1 MLWTEKYRPKTI
13 KQIMGNELFIE
24 DAENW
29 IKNNDIPNLLLYGPA
44 GTGKTSAGIALAK
57 DILKD
62 DFKMNFLELNASDD
76 RKLETVRTKIK
87 DFAATGKMGNI
98 PFKIVLLD
106 EMEGMILDAQNA
118 LKRVMERYHTN
129 VRFIITCNDRN
140 KIIYPVQSR
149 CANYFFKLL
158 DTSIIAFTLERI
170 LVLEGLS
177 VMDKNEL
184 KQFALSHH
192 GDLRKAIGELQAT
205 TAGGKPLSTHISER
219 DSTHKV
225 LLELMINRNNK
236 ALTEIHN
243 MLFSGLSVK
252 DVCHGLHDTLL
263 KSEYDNEIK
272 YKFLRIIGETE
283 YRSNTMTPRIVAS
296 WMIAQI

>member
-1 MLWTEKYRPKTI
+1 MLWTEKYRPETI
-13 KQIMGNELFIE
+13 IQVMGNESFVS
-24 DAENW
+24 DAKNW
-29 IKNNDIPNLLLYGPA
+29 IENNEIPNLLLHGPA

-62 DFKMNFLELNASDD
+62 DFGTNFLELNASDD

-87 DFAATGKMGNI
+87 EFASTGKMGNV

-140 KIIYPVQSR
+140 KIIYPIQSR
-149 CANYFFKLL
+149 CANYFFKLI
-158 DTSIIAFTLERI
+158 DGCTIAVTLERI
-170 LVLEGLS
+170 LMNEGITEYS
-177 VMDKNEL
+177 NNEL
-184 KQFALSHH
+184 SQYALSHN
-192 GDLRKAIGELQAT
+192 GDLRAAIGELQAIIS
-205 TAGGKPLSTHISER
+205 GGKPLSSIESER
-219 DSTHKV
+219 KSTHKV
-225 LLELMINRNNK
+225 LLNLMINRDKK
-236 ALTEIHN
+236 ALTEMHN
-243 MLFSGLSVK
+243 MLFSGHSVK
-252 DVCHGLHDTLL
+252 DICHGLHDVLL
-263 KSEYDNEIK
+263 KEEYDSEVK

>member
-13 KQIMGNELFIE
+13 NEVMGNESFVE
-24 DAENW
+24 DAKSW
-29 IKNNDIPNLLLYGPA
+29 IGSNEIPNLLLYGPA

-62 DFKMNFLELNASDD
+62 DFSTNFLELNASDD

-87 DFAATGKMGNI
+87 DFAATGKMGNV

-140 KIIYPVQSR
+140 KIIYPIQSR
-149 CANYFFKLL
+149 CASYHFKLVHPE
-158 DTSIIAFTLERI
+158 IIEFTLKRI
-170 LVLEGLS
+170 LMNEGIKVES
-177 VMDKNEL
+177 DNEL
-184 KQFALSHH
+184 VGFALSHH
-192 GDLRKAIGELQAT
+192 GDLRKAIGELQAI
-205 TAGGKPLSTHISER
+205 TAGGKALSSHKSER

-225 LLELMINRNNK
+225 LLELMINRDKK
-236 ALTEIHN
+236 ALTEMQN
-243 MLFSGLSVK
+243 MLFSGHSVK
-252 DVCHGLHDTLL
+252 DICHGLHDVLL
-263 KSEYDNEIK
+263 KEEYNSEVK

>member
-1 MLWTEKYRPKTI
+1 MLWTEKYRPETI
-13 KQIMGNELFIE
+13 KEVMGNELFVE
-24 DAENW
+24 DAKSW
-29 IKNNDIPNLLLYGPA
+29 IENNDIPNLLFYGPA

-62 DFKMNFLELNASDD
+62 DFSTNFLELNASDD

-87 DFAATGKMGNI
+87 EFAATGKMGNV

-118 LKRVMERYHTN
+118 LKRVMERYHSN

-140 KIIYPVQSR
+140 KIIYPIQSR
-149 CANYFFKLL
+149 CASYHFKLVHPE
-158 DTSIIAFTLERI
+158 IIEFTLERI
-170 LVLEGLS
+170 LMNEGVKIDSKTELS
-177 VMDKNEL
+177 R
-184 KQFALSHH
+184 FALSHH
-192 GDLRKAIGELQAT
+192 GDLRKAIGELQAI
-205 TAGGKPLSTHISER
+205 TAGGKPLNTHKSER

-225 LLELMINRNNK
+225 LLELMISRNNK
-236 ALTEIHN
+236 ALTEMHN
-243 MLFSGLSVK
+243 MLFSGHSVK
-252 DVCHGLHDTLL
+252 DICHGLHDVLL
-263 KSEYDNEIK
+263 KEEYDNELK

>member
-1 MLWTEKYRPKTI
+1 MLWTEKYRPETI
-13 KQIMGNELFIE
+13 KQVMGNESFVSDAKSWIE
-24 DAENW
+24 
-29 IKNNDIPNLLLYGPA
+29 NNDIPNLLLHGPA

-57 DILKD
+57 DVLKD
-62 DFKMNFLELNASDD
+62 GFGTNFLELNASDD

-87 DFAATGKMGNI
+87 EFASTGKMGNV

-140 KIIYPVQSR
+140 KIIYPIQSR
-149 CANYFFKLL
+149 CANYFFKLI
-158 DTSIIAFTLERI
+158 DGYTVAVTLERI
-170 LVLEGLS
+170 LMNEGIKDFSTNDLTR
-177 VMDKNEL
+177 
-184 KQFALSHH
+184 FALSHN
-192 GDLRKAIGELQAT
+192 GDLRAAIGELQAI
-205 TAGGKPLSTHISER
+205 TAGGKALSSMKSER
-219 DSTHKV
+219 NSTHKV
-225 LLELMINRNNK
+225 LLELMINRDKK
-236 ALTEIHN
+236 ALTEMHN
-243 MLFSGLSVK
+243 MLFSGHSVK
-252 DVCHGLHDTLL
+252 NICHGLHDVLL
-263 KSEYDNEIK
+263 KEDYDSELK

>member
-13 KQIMGNELFIE
+13 KEIMGNESFVE
-24 DAENW
+24 DTKGW
-29 IKNNDIPNLLLYGPA
+29 IKNNVMPNLLLYGPA

-57 DILKD
+57 DILGD
-62 DFKMNFLELNASDD
+62 DFSTNFLELNASDD

-87 DFAATGKMGNI
+87 DFAATGKMGNV

-118 LKRVMERYHTN
+118 LKRVMERYHSN

-140 KIIYPVQSR
+140 KIIYPIQSR
-149 CANYFFKLL
+149 CASYHFKLVDAL
-158 DTSIIAFTLERI
+158 VIAFTLERI
-170 LVLEGLS
+170 LMNEGIKIESTNDLS
-177 VMDKNEL
+177 R
-184 KQFALSHH
+184 FALSHR
-192 GDLRKAIGELQAT
+192 GDLRRAIGELQAI
-205 TAGGKPLSTHISER
+205 TAGGKALSNMKSER
-219 DSTHKV
+219 NSTHKV
-225 LLELMINRNNK
+225 LLELMINRNDK
-236 ALTEIHN
+236 ALTEMHN
-243 MLFSGLSVK
+243 MLFSGHSVK
-252 DVCHGLHDTLL
+252 DICHGLHDALL
-263 KSEYDNEIK
+263 KEEYESEVK